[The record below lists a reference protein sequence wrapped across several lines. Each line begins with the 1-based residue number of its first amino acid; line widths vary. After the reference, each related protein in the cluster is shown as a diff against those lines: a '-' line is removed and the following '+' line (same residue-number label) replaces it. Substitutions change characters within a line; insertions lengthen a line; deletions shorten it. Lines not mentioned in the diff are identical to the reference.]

1 MSDPTA
7 GESAAAARDEPAP
20 PVGDR
25 AQVDVEKLADRVYR
39 LMLAD
44 ARLGRARGESIG
56 KRKGR

>member
-7 GESAAAARDEPAP
+7 GDSAAAARDEPP
-20 PVGDR
+20 PAGDR
-25 AQVDVEKLADRVYR
+25 AQVDVEKLSDRVYR

>member
-7 GESAAAARDEPAP
+7 GESAAAATDEPAP
-20 PVGDR
+20 PAADR